1 MEGDTELGLV
11 VKNALDALELPV
23 FEPAQWA
30 PSAVFARLQRLRPSL
45 VRPMDPADP
54 QGAAHRLFLLGLLQR
69 RAAGQPRRRAA
80 GPHRHVAE
88 MSCIAGVGGDVPVA
102 DQDRAIGPRH
112 RGALDGCPLECAR
125 HCLQRHGVNPTQ
137 HHQLNLY
144 GVRKRLHE
152 DFDPEQAEAVLFRV
166 RSDLQ
171 KLPAG
176 PHPMNPP
183 PTETRRLLVAITG
196 ASGAVYGLRLL
207 QALQT
212 VSDVDNLHAVVSD
225 AGWQTLRHELH
236 ADAAARCARWCTRCT
251 TRTDIGAGPASGSF
265 RCGGMVVAPCSMR
278 TLAAIAHGLSDNL
291 VTRAADVMLKERRRL
306 VLMARET
313 PLHLGHLRNMTA
325 VTEMG
330 AIVCPPV
337 PAFYLRPQS
346 VDDIVNASV
355 ARVLDL
361 LDVAAHAEPALGGA
375 GSRMPA

>member
-1 MEGDTELGLV
+1 M
-11 VKNALDALELPV
+11 
-23 FEPAQWA
+23 
-30 PSAVFARLQRLRPSL
+30 
-45 VRPMDPADP
+45 
-54 QGAAHRLFLLGLLQR
+54 
-69 RAAGQPRRRAA
+69 
-80 GPHRHVAE
+80 
-88 MSCIAGVGGDVPVA
+88 
-102 DQDRAIGPRH
+102 
-112 RGALDGCPLECAR
+112 
-125 HCLQRHGVNPTQ
+125 
-137 HHQLNLY
+137 
-144 GVRKRLHE
+144 
-152 DFDPEQAEAVLFRV
+152 
-166 RSDLQ
+166 
-171 KLPAG
+171 
-176 PHPMNPP
+176 
-183 PTETRRLLVAITG
+183 AITG

-212 VSDVDNLHAVVSD
+212 VSDVETHAVVSD

-236 ADAAARCARWCTRCT
+236 ADPQTLRPLVHTLHDAAH
-251 TRTDIGAGPASGSF
+251 IGAGPASGSF
-265 RCGGMVVAPCSMR
+265 RCSGMVVAPCSMR

-361 LDVAAHAEPALGGA
+361 LDVPHTLSERWAGLEAEPA
-375 GSRMPA
+375 